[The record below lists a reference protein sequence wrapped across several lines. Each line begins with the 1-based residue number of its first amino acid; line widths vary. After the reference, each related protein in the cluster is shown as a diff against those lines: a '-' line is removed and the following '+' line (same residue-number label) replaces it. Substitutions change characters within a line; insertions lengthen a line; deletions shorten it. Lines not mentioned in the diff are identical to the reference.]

1 MLPVALYV
9 TAAEETCSNVT
20 VSWTREHYRI
30 AYVVILYNS
39 TVHSNS
45 VSYTQNA
52 SYHHTKKLIDLL
64 ADTEYN
70 ITVIAKY
77 SDNYTSSQTVT
88 ANTESGTPSEEGIQC
103 RSISN

>member
-1 MLPVALYV
+1 MKSGNLLSV
-9 TAAEETCSNVT
+9 TI
-20 VSWTREHYRI
+20 SWTGEHNRT

-45 VSYTQNA
+45 VSYYQNA
-52 SYHHTKKLIDLL
+52 SYHHTKKLTDLL

-77 SDNYTSSQTVT
+77 SDNNTSSQTVT
-88 ANTESGTPSEEGIQC
+88 ANTESGTPSEEGILC